1 MSAVQPF
8 DFNGAQTRALLIDGE
23 PWFVAADVA
32 AILGYRMAS
41 DMTRH
46 LDTDDTSNV
55 TANTI
60 AGYAPDAYMQ
70 VSVISEA
77 GLYRAIVQRETGR
90 IPDQA
95 TADRIKAFQRWV
107 TREVLPAIRKTGVYG
122 APALSGP
129 ELLARAVLEADATIK
144 QLAPKAEAFDAFL
157 STSGD
162 YSVNEAAKV
171 LSRNHDILTGEKR
184 LRDWMQA
191 NGWLYRDAS
200 NKPRAYQRHIDLG
213 RLTEKAQWH
222 YHPETG
228 EKVLDTPQVRV
239 TARGI
244 DALAKAL
251 TKVTDQCELDIEQ
264 VTA

>member
-1 MSAVQPF
+1 MTAVQPF
-8 DFNGAQTRALLIDGE
+8 DFNGAEVRAVVGDNGQPL
-23 PWFVAADVA
+23 FVLADVCKV
-32 AILGYRMAS
+32 
-41 DMTRH
+41 
-46 LDTDDTSNV
+46 LDIANPSNV
-55 TANTI
+55 ARRLDADDLRTVEVIDSMGRTQQAHAVTESGVI
-60 AGYAPDAYMQ
+60 DVTLDSRKPDA
-70 VSVISEA
+70 
-77 GLYRAIVQRETGR
+77 RRFR
-90 IPDQA
+90 
-95 TADRIKAFQRWV
+95 RWLTHDV
-107 TREVLPAIRKTGVYG
+107 VPQIMKTGAYG

-171 LSRNHDILTGEKR
+171 LSRNHNILTGEKR

-191 NGWLYRDAS
+191 NGWLYRDAG

-239 TARGI
+239 TAKGI
-244 DALAKAL
+244 AALANAL
-251 TKVTDQCELDIEQ
+251 TKVTDQGELD
-264 VTA
+264 VAAS